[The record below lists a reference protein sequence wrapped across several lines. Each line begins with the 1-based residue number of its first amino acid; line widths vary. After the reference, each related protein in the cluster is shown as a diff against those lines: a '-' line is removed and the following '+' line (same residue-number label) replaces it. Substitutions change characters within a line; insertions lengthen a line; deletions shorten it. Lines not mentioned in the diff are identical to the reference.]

1 MNTKKKFSASSVI
14 LLFVSLLW
22 AIPLLWALLTSLKP
36 AKESM
41 LINWP
46 STLTLENY
54 QIVLDSAPFLQYGL
68 NTVIIVTGIL
78 AVQLIT
84 VTMGA
89 YALAC
94 VDFRGKALV
103 TVIIMVQIIIPA
115 DVLILPNYIT
125 LRRISLLDTRVGI
138 MIPFFASSM
147 GLLLLRGAYKS
158 IPVAI
163 ADAARIDGAN
173 LVQTLLNVYIPSTR
187 ATYVAFAICS
197 VSTHWN
203 NFLWPM
209 IVIDSVDKRPLTVGL
224 SLFAKASES
233 GPMWAKISAA
243 TVIVM
248 LPLYVLFCSFQKV
261 FITSLV
267 RSGIK

>member
-1 MNTKKKFSASSVI
+1 MKNRKQI
-14 LLFVSLLW
+14 GLRLLLLAVSLLW
-22 AIPLLWALLTSLKP
+22 AIPLIWSLVTALKP
-36 AKESM
+36 SAESM
-41 LINWP
+41 ILGWP
-46 STLTLENY
+46 GSLTLENF
-54 QIVLDSAPFLQYGL
+54 QIVFQSAPFGQYFV
-68 NTVIIVTGIL
+68 NTLLIVAGIL
-78 AVQLIT
+78 FVQLIT

-94 VDFRGKALV
+94 VDFRGKAIAV
-103 TVIIMVQIIIPA
+103 AIIMVQIIIPA
-115 DVLILPNYIT
+115 DVLILPNYTT
-125 LRRISLLDTRVGI
+125 LRRIGLLDSLIGV

-173 LVQTLLNVYIPSTR
+173 LWQTLLHVYIPSTR

-203 NFLWPM
+203 NYLWPM
-209 IVIDSVDKRPLTVGL
+209 IVINSVEKRPLTVGL
-224 SLFAKASES
+224 TLFAKASES
-233 GPMWAKISAA
+233 GPMWAKVTAA
-243 TVIVM
+243 TLIVM
-248 LPLYVLFCSFQKV
+248 LPLYILFCCFQRV
-261 FITSLV
+261 FVSSLV